1 MGSDYQIRTNMM
13 FRDETAPCYRS
24 ARKYKVLK
32 QNKKKT
38 LSMAVLFFIVC
49 NSSVCVVE
57 KYKMFSPAS
66 RRKKPSSVW
75 GQLERVCVSP
85 W

>member
-1 MGSDYQIRTNMM
+1 MGRDYQIRTNMT
-13 FRDETAPCYRS
+13 FSDETSPCCRS
-24 ARKYKVLK
+24 ARGYKVPK
-32 QNKKKT
+32 QNT
-38 LSMAVLFFIVC
+38 LNSGANVLFFSVC

-57 KYKMFSPAS
+57 NCIMFSPAP

-75 GQLERVCVSP
+75 GQLKRVWVSP